1 MFTFR
6 KLFAVLF
13 LVGCGGGS
21 KPATTPSPT
30 ADDTM
35 AAGDTM
41 GAGDNVAPAPPTTP
55 AEPAA
60 PAPPPPVEPT
70 MTVKDAGLAT
80 PESVLYDEVDDVY
93 LVSNINGGPSAK
105 DGNGFISKISPD
117 GTVVALKWIDG
128 SAKATPLHAP
138 KGMAIANGLL
148 YIADIDTVRV
158 FDRKTGKSKGNIA
171 LKGATFAND
180 VAAGPDGTV
189 YVSDSGVTID
199 DKGITPTKTDA
210 VWMIKKMK
218 ASALA
223 KGEELGKPNGLFV
236 TDKGVWV
243 STFGSGEVYTL
254 DAKGVRGSIQKV
266 AGALDG
272 LYVSGDDIWVSS
284 WESNSVMRG
293 TGAGYFSQVQGDLPA
308 PADFGYDSKR
318 KLIVVPLFNDNK
330 IVAYSL

>member
-35 AAGDTM
+35 AAGDTVA
-41 GAGDNVAPAPPTTP
+41 AGDNVAPTTP
-55 AEPAA
+55 AEPVA
-60 PAPPPPVEPT
+60 PAAPPPVEPT
-70 MTVKDAGLAT
+70 MTVKDVGLAT

-158 FDRKTGKSKGNIA
+158 FDRKTGKSKGNVA

-272 LYVSGDDIWVSS
+272 LY
-284 WESNSVMRG
+284 
-293 TGAGYFSQVQGDLPA
+293 GYFSQVQGNLPA

-318 KLIVVPLFNDNK
+318 KLVVVPLFNDNK